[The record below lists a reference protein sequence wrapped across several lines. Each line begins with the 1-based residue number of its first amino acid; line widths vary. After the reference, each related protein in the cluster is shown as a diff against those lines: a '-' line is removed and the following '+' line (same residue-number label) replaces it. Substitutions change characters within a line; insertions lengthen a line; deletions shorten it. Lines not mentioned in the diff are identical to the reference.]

1 MCSDID
7 QRTAAL
13 FGLVREYAPGRNRS
27 SSDCMCFCEV
37 NITQFSFL
45 ACTFQ
50 HLSVCTETVLIT
62 DRKFLAGF
70 LPCIHHLLCIFC
82 CCSHRFLTENMFAC
96 LKCSHRD
103 RAVCHVRCADMYNID
118 ILIFEHFII
127 VFVNLSVFCSV
138 FFCRFLR
145 SLSDDIA
152 ECHDLTFI
160 SL

>member
-1 MCSDID
+1 SEHVAFCSFRKMTQFLEYRTCYCLRLVVVHAPQRDVKRMCSDID

-70 LPCIHHLLCIFC
+70 LPCIHH
-82 CCSHRFLTENMFAC
+82 
-96 LKCSHRD
+96 
-103 RAVCHVRCADMYNID
+103 
-118 ILIFEHFII
+118 
-127 VFVNLSVFCSV
+127 
-138 FFCRFLR
+138 
-145 SLSDDIA
+145 
-152 ECHDLTFI
+152 
-160 SL
+160 